1 MSKTLFTAAFVMA
14 SMGGAD
20 AKVRPLY
27 PNMDNYEASLIKS
40 HDRIVRSPLAES
52 FSIQGVD
59 STTGAPV
66 VQAGSSTS

>member
-1 MSKTLFTAAFVMA
+1 MSKTLFAAAFVMA

-27 PNMDNYEASLIKS
+27 PSMDNYEASLIKS

-52 FSIQGVD
+52 FPVQTID
-59 STTGAPV
+59 SETGSPV
-66 VQAGSSTS
+66 VQAGTSTS

>member
-27 PNMDNYEASLIKS
+27 PSMDNYEASLIKT
-40 HDRIVRSPLAES
+40 HDRIVRAPLAES
-52 FSIQGVD
+52 FNTQGVD
-59 STTGAPV
+59 SVTGSPV
-66 VQAGSSTS
+66 V